1 MGKITLRKRLS
12 MNGYDENDMITK
24 KKRNEDV
31 PIDLGWIQNIDQNTS
46 EEYRPENAVAP
57 SLKDDA

>member
-1 MGKITLRKRLS
+1 

>member
-1 MGKITLRKRLS
+1 MGKDNLDKRPS
-12 MNGYDENDMITK
+12 IDGYDENVMIT

-31 PIDLGWIQNIDQNTS
+31 PMHLGWIQKINQNTS
-46 EEYRPENAVAP
+46 QEYRPENAVAP